1 MTERPRSQGAGG
13 AAAFDGPGPD
23 AQFRQALLEGRLS
36 IQRCSTCGTHVFFP
50 RVLCT
55 GCGSAELAWVQA
67 SGLGT
72 VYSTTVI
79 RRSPKQ
85 GGDYNVVLVDL
96 DEGPRTMSR
105 VEGVPPAEVRIGLRV
120 RFDVQRDGE
129 EPLLVFR
136 PADGGAA

>member
-1 MTERPRSQGAGG
+1 MSDSPTTPASDGG
-13 AAAFDGPGPD
+13 RFGGPGPD
-23 AQFRQALLEGRLS
+23 AVFREALLAGRLS
-36 IQRCSTCGTHVFFP
+36 IQRCKACGSHVFFP

-55 GCGSAELAWVQA
+55 ACGSASLDWVDA

-85 GGDYNVVLVDL
+85 GGDYNIVLVDL
-96 DEGPRTMSR
+96 DEGPRAMSR
-105 VEGVPPAEVRIGLRV
+105 VEGVPPAEVRIGQRV
-120 RFDVQRDGE
+120 RFEVLREGE

-136 PADGGAA
+136 PVEGGAA